1 MKSQMCLYLSQC
13 NEFNC
18 YQAKIRPKGKERA
31 IGDGWERQGVW
42 RILIAWMRP
51 KEEGLAWG

>member
-1 MKSQMCLYLSQC
+1 MCLYLSQC